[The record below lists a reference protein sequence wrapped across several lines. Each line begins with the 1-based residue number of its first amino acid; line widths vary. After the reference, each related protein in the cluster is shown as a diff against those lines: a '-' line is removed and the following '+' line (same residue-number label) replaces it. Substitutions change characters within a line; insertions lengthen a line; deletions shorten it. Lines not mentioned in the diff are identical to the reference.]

1 MDRIADRLAELI
13 SIPSVTGDEVAIRDH
28 LAEVLEEI
36 GLAVDVFDA
45 DLDALVADSDFP
57 GMEVER
63 TVLPV
68 VCGTLN
74 PGAPGTHPMLSGH
87 IDVVPAGDPASWASD
102 PFTPR
107 LDDGRMYG
115 RGACDMK
122 GGVVAILET
131 LDALVEAGHRG
142 PVSVAFVPSEEDGG
156 SGTLAAIRRGIEA
169 DCVVIPEPTDLEIVT
184 AHAGAITFRLVIPGR
199 AAHAAIRTEGVSAL
213 DGLQTIRAALAE
225 DERRRNTGVP
235 DPRMAALGLPYPTIV
250 GTISGGV
257 WASSVIDAVEITG
270 RYGVKLDQ
278 GVDDAADDLERCL
291 RAAWKADPFLRD
303 FDMDFEVFGASFDS
317 CEIPDDHELAT
328 SLARSVRAA
337 TGRKATPKGLPAGT
351 DMRLFVNQAGIP
363 AVLFGPGDLRVA
375 HAANE
380 HVDLEDVAA
389 CAAVLTDWVTL
400 LDAE

>member
-1 MDRIADRLAELI
+1 MDRITDRLAELI
-13 SIPSVTGDEVAIRDH
+13 SIPSVTGDEVAIRDQ
-28 LAEVLEEI
+28 LAEMLEHI
-36 GLAVDVFDA
+36 GLTVDVFDA
-45 DLDALVADSDFP
+45 DLDSLSIDPEFP

-74 PGAPGTHPMLSGH
+74 PDAPGTHPMLSGH
-87 IDVVPAGDPASWASD
+87 IDVVPAGDPASWTSD

-107 LDDGRMYG
+107 IDGGRMYG

-131 LDALVEAGHRG
+131 LDALIELGHRG

-156 SGTLAAIRRGIEA
+156 SGTLAAIRRGTDA
-169 DCVVIPEPTDLEIVT
+169 DLVVIPEPTDLEIVT

-225 DERRRNTGVP
+225 DERHRNTAVP
-235 DPRMAALGLPYPTIV
+235 DPRMAELGLPYPTIV
-250 GTISGGV
+250 GTITGGV
-257 WASSVIDAVEITG
+257 WASSVIDAVEVTG

-278 GVDDAADDLERCL
+278 GVTDAAGDLERCL
-291 RAAWKADPFLRD
+291 RAAWEADPFLSG
-303 FDMDFEVFGASFDS
+303 FGMDFEVFGASFDS
-317 CEIPDDHELAT
+317 CEIADDHELAVG
-328 SLARSVRAA
+328 LARSVTTV
-337 TGRKATPKGLPAGT
+337 TGRRAQPKGLPAGT

-375 HAANE
+375 HAADE
-380 HVDLEDVAA
+380 HVDLRDVAT
-389 CAAVLTDWVTL
+389 CAAVLTDWVKT
-400 LDAE
+400 LDAY

>member
-13 SIPSVTGDEVAIRDH
+13 SIPSVTGAEVAIRDR
-28 LAEVLEEI
+28 LAEILAQM
-36 GLAVDVFDA
+36 GLTVDAFDA
-45 DLDALVADSDFP
+45 DLDGVGTDPDFP
-57 GMEVER
+57 GMEVDR

-74 PGAPGTHPMLSGH
+74 PGAPGAHPLLSGH
-87 IDVVPAGDPASWASD
+87 IDVVPAGDPASWSSD

-107 LDDGRMYG
+107 LDGGRMYG

-122 GGVVAILET
+122 GGVAAILET
-131 LDALVEAGHRG
+131 LDVLIESGHRG

-156 SGTLAAIRRGIEA
+156 SGTLAAIRRGIDA
-169 DCVVIPEPTDLEIVT
+169 DLVVIPEPTDLEIVT
-184 AHAGAITFRLVIPGR
+184 AHAGAITFRLVIPGK

-213 DGLQTIRAALAE
+213 DGLQTIRAALDE
-225 DERRRNTGVP
+225 DERQRNTSVG
-235 DPRMAALGLPYPTIV
+235 DPRMADLGLPYPTIV

-278 GVDDAADDLERCL
+278 GVGDAADDLERCL
-291 RAAWKADPFLRD
+291 RAAWLADPFLCD

-317 CEIPDDHELAT
+317 CEIPDDHELAM
-328 SLARSVRAA
+328 SLVESIEAV
-337 TGRKATPKGLPAGT
+337 TGRRVTPKGLPAGT
-351 DMRLFVNQAGIP
+351 DMRLFVNQAGMP
-363 AVLFGPGDLRVA
+363 AVLFGPGNLRVA

-380 HVDLEDVAA
+380 HVEIEDVAG
-389 CAAVLTDWVTL
+389 CAAVLTHWVTA
-400 LDAE
+400 LDTD